1 MNIMKKFIQKKI
13 KSLQKKMVGNY
24 YIEARMRD
32 NKRTD
37 IIIDYKG
44 EYIIETVV

>member
-1 MNIMKKFIQKKI
+1 
-13 KSLQKKMVGNY
+13 MVGNY
-24 YIEARMRD
+24 YIEARTRD

-44 EYIIETVV
+44 KYIIETVVLFKNRPKVL

>member
-1 MNIMKKFIQKKI
+1 
-13 KSLQKKMVGNY
+13 MVGNY

-37 IIIDYKG
+37 IIFDYKG